1 MIRPP
6 PRSTRTD
13 TLFPYTT
20 LFRPLGRNDLVAP
33 MVGSRAF
40 DDGLF
45 HHRWRRGGGAW
56 LASARI
62 AAGWQ
67 RRGIDA
73 VRAVRA
79 GGIAPVSEQLL
90 SIPLLSVLG
99 RDQKSVV

>member
-20 LFRPLGRNDLVAP
+20 LFRSLGRNDLVAP

-67 RRGIDA
+67 RRSEEHTSELQSLMRISYA
-73 VRAVRA
+73 VFCLKKKKH
-79 GGIAPVSEQLL
+79 PTTTN
-90 SIPLLSVLG
+90 
-99 RDQKSVV
+99 K